1 MLYCNLHVEIY
12 FPSCRVATFHARVL
26 WDYYMDSLKVNDN
39 IITIDM
45 AVKNDDDFESRLTD
59 LLAPHMLS
67 GQVMLVEVLG
77 FTQDKY
83 TRVARLLAG
92 IPGRHTIMG
101 HTEQHRSWLAATYTH
116 ND

>member
-1 MLYCNLHVEIY
+1 MRFCNLHVEIY
-12 FPSCRVATFHARVL
+12 FPSARVATFHAQVL

-45 AVKNDDDFESRLTD
+45 AVRNDNDFVAKLTD

-67 GQVMLVEVLG
+67 GQVALVEVLG
-77 FTQDKY
+77 FDSDNY
-83 TRVARLLAG
+83 TRVSRLLAG
-92 IPGRHTIMG
+92 IPGHHTIMG
-101 HTEQHRSWLAATYTH
+101 HIEQHHSWLAATYTH